1 MSPVVGV
8 GSPVC
13 SPACSSQQ
21 TEARCNCSSADPCE
35 EESDCPGSA
44 LSCRLAG
51 PDKERM
57 RMRETS
63 LETSLLCPVS
73 VCSVSPQ
80 LGRGRGLSGSP
91 RSARS
96 NSTVKTQ
103 TVISYLSSRS
113 FIVIIAN

>member
-21 TEARCNCSSADPCE
+21 REVRCNCSSAAPCE
-35 EESDCPGSA
+35 EEADCPVSA
-44 LSCRLAG
+44 PSCRLAG

-57 RMRETS
+57 RMRETT

-73 VCSVSPQ
+73 ACSVSP
-80 LGRGRGLSGSP
+80 LLERGRGESGSP

-103 TVISYLSSRS
+103 TVISYLSSSS
-113 FIVIIAN
+113 FIVIIDN